1 MKKISNYNVA
11 IYLRLSR
18 EDGDDR
24 ESQSIGNQR
33 KIINDFIENSS
44 EKEKFNIVREYIDD
58 GFTGSNFDRPDFK
71 RMISDIEKGN
81 INVVITK
88 DLSRFGRDHIK
99 SGYYLENYFPEKN
112 IRYIAVTDNVDT
124 FDDDTMD
131 MIPFKMSFNDY
142 YPRDISKKIKKVK
155 RMKAERGEY
164 QAGQAPYRI
173 QKVKN
178 CKK

>member
-11 IYLRLSR
+11 VYLRLSR

-71 RMISDIEKGN
+71 RMISDIERQYKCSYNKGL
-81 INVVITK
+81 IKIWKRPYKVRILLGK
-88 DLSRFGRDHIK
+88 LLSRKKHKVYCCYRQCR
-99 SGYYLENYFPEKN
+99 YF
-112 IRYIAVTDNVDT
+112 
-124 FDDDTMD
+124 
-131 MIPFKMSFNDY
+131 
-142 YPRDISKKIKKVK
+142 
-155 RMKAERGEY
+155 
-164 QAGQAPYRI
+164 
-173 QKVKN
+173 
-178 CKK
+178 

>member
-1 MKKISNYNVA
+1 MEKISNSNVA

-18 EDGDDR
+18 EDEEDK

-33 KIINDFIENSS
+33 KIINDFIENNAQ
-44 EKEKFNIVREYIDD
+44 KENFNVIGEYVDD

-71 RMISDIEKGN
+71 RMIKDIEKGI

-88 DLSRFGRDHIK
+88 DLSRFGRDHIN
-99 SGYYLENYFPEKN
+99 SGYYLESYFPEKN
-112 IRYIAVTDNVDT
+112 VRYIAITDNLDT
-124 FDDDTMD
+124 FDDDTLD
-131 MIPFKMSFNDY
+131 MIQFKMSFNDY

-155 RMKAERGEY
+155 RMKAEKGEY

-173 QKVKN
+173 QKVQDN
-178 CKK
+178 KK